1 MFGLTYFN
9 LSTDMNTN
17 DYDNVWESLEKQ
29 LMKTIYNLYENNLT
43 LFNFFLCENNYYKQL
58 HA

>member
-43 LFNFFLCENNYYKQL
+43 LFNFFFV
-58 HA
+58 